1 MIPLCLTLPQLNSR
15 EIPTL
20 FPILRVLYHCA
31 LLQLP
36 FESQDFCFSSG
47 LFLFLERDKQKFK
60 SSPRSPPS
68 CSSSPISSS
77 SWTVCLLDM

>member
-1 MIPLCLTLPQLNSR
+1 MSLYATPTKFKGNPYSIPNFACLS
-15 EIPTL
+15 
-20 FPILRVLYHCA
+20 HCA

-47 LFLFLERDKQKFK
+47 LFLFLERYKQKFK

-68 CSSSPISSS
+68 CSSSS